1 MLTPDL
7 SWDNRFFHT
16 LTTVLCAA
24 QKSSPPKPRSRGVS
38 EEARHQVI
46 LLLSFNIWISNAEV
60 TTLYYRNWF
69 ITHWYLQCPREFRD
83 YVQWL
88 KGNYVPT
95 ESKLR
100 SMVESGFV
108 FPESCKSILKP
119 MEVIIETSFEYT
131 NYTLHNVILP
141 RLLHQWTTSSFT
153 AMLTRR

>member
-7 SWDNRFFHT
+7 SWDNCFFHT
-16 LTTVLCAA
+16 LITVLFAA
-24 QKSSPPKPRSRGVS
+24 QKSSPPKPRSWGVS

-69 ITHWYLQCPREFRD
+69 ITHWYLQCLREFRD

-119 MEVIIETSFEYT
+119 MEVIMETSFECTIY
-131 NYTLHNVILP
+131 NVIFP

>member
-1 MLTPDL
+1 MRLD
-7 SWDNRFFHT
+7 SWFFHT
-16 LTTVLCAA
+16 LTTILCAA

-69 ITHWYLQCPREFRD
+69 ITHYQCPREFRD

-131 NYTLHNVILP
+131 NYTLHDVILP

-153 AMLTRR
+153 ATLTRR